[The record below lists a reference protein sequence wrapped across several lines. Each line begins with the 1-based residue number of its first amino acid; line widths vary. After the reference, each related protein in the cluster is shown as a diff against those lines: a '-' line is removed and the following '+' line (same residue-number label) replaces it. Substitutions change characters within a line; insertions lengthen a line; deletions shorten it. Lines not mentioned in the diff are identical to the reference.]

1 MSEDGFPDVSQLSDD
16 ELRASRDELLAMAA
30 RTPDDDPEL
39 PYVWG
44 WAGEWSFH
52 LYLRQGRDDD
62 LSRAAD
68 ALPRAFSASAAQGE
82 GNDASGEGEDEDGQ
96 GGEDGEEIWYAWR
109 VLYGQVLLCQ
119 YDQEPAPAL
128 LRRAEEQLTAGLAGL
143 PDSSPFAA
151 GNAPLARLLLSR
163 TSAARYRG
171 AEVDDPGRADLL
183 AVAVRRQHDAL
194 GDHEAGSDEATELY
208 GCLGDL
214 TFEQGEFDASVEHY
228 RTALAAPAP
237 GYDVPLLR
245 YGLAT
250 SLLMSGRAA
259 ADRER
264 LIEARTEFVHALAE
278 ARERQRR
285 QREQQRGATDP
296 TGPTDPTDTEEP
308 WWAWQA
314 RARSVFIR
322 ACLHFNWHERAHLA
336 PAVSELHTLLAE
348 PGAEEQLSPV
358 FADAFGRLLY
368 DHAAEQDDD
377 TARERAIPLLRWA
390 VREWLPERDG
400 DPVPGAM
407 LFASLQQARYQDD
420 QDPARLSDIE
430 DCARRVL
437 AVEEAE
443 ADPGLRRMAKLLL
456 AWVRSHAMTPGP
468 EGPDDPD
475 GVLDAGRDAVREM
488 MADISHGR
496 SFLDFDDDSYGA
508 MVNDVAST
516 DRLTRTF
523 DQFYER
529 WRSLDPES
537 EEYGVYAG
545 YLLSVAPMLDP
556 HGNHITEER
565 KTALFEAARASRP
578 DNATWQ
584 STVHGAAGYVRLH
597 DELAGAGTG
606 LDEVIADLDRAS
618 ATLSAS
624 REPGGA
630 SGEARGVSAEAG
642 AGNGE
647 PGAGNGGTGAG
658 NGGTGAGNGG
668 TGAGNGEPGAGI
680 SGMGA
685 RNREAGAGRRL
696 GSGDTERDLHDSF
709 GLLRSFATNQRGQLR
724 GAVDDLDTAGA
735 AWQRLRDSPSITPY
749 MRRVMD
755 GQQAGFEANRAALSG
770 DLAGVDRGR
779 AKLAALHAEM
789 DPEDPSRIEVWTL
802 LENVHSQ
809 RDQLAARL
817 GAPPLPP
824 PPGRPGTAELRRL
837 AAKLPRDHHA
847 WVLGDNGI
855 ARGLRAGARGDAQG
869 VRESLTLVEA
879 ALALVD
885 EGSDDWLRYANV
897 VGTSL
902 CGLAAAG
909 RDRRDL
915 DTGIDWLE
923 RAALQTG
930 GPEHRLYGA
939 LGLTLG
945 RAYRL
950 RAAPGRD
957 DRRTGRRT
965 GLKALR
971 GWTWAALLQSGTS
984 HAAEVAANATQAA
997 LEVASWCLEDNVPD
1011 EAVQAL
1017 DSCRGLVLHTATTSR
1032 SVPERLAAAGRR
1044 DLTDEWRAAGG
1055 TDVLPGAA
1063 TGPLSATGPLAEAGP
1078 PAAAQSV
1085 PSELRRRVLAV
1096 LTDPDEPGQPQDLL
1110 LEPPS
1115 PARIGEALTA
1125 VRADYLVYLVPGYES
1140 RPGAAVVVT
1149 AAGRVGSLPLPL
1161 LREEAAPLR
1170 AYDPTPRAARDMGP
1184 VPDGGGAGSAGGDP
1198 YATAAPASRKQLDRL
1213 CGWAWYAAMKP
1224 LLEGL
1229 GVGLGA
1235 GLGAGEAPGEP
1246 PPTFVLVPMGALG
1259 VVPWHAAWESRAAGG
1274 RRYAVQAAGI
1284 SYAASARLFCE
1295 VAGRPAVPHTGAALV
1310 VGNPTGDLRYAGEEA
1325 DAVRHAFYP
1334 AGRFLGRGLASP
1346 HGPAAPEGPATPE
1359 EVTAWLRDPANTGG
1373 VLHLACHG
1381 TVAANRRHSAYLSL
1395 HGGELAAE
1403 ELTEAAAGAGRGEL
1417 ELVVL
1422 AACRSH
1428 VSGRGHNEAYS
1439 LATAFLVAGAR
1450 SVVGS
1455 LWPVPDDATSLLM
1468 FMTHH
1473 YLRGERLSPGAALR
1487 RAQLWMLDPARV
1499 LPSAMPDALAR
1510 RAGALTPDD
1519 LTAWAGFT
1527 HLGR

>member
-1 MSEDGFPDVSQLSDD
+1 MPEDEFPDVSQLSDD
-16 ELRASRDELLAMAA
+16 ELRASRDELLAMVA
-30 RTPDDDPEL
+30 RTRDDDPEL
-39 PYVWG
+39 PYMWG

-52 LYLRQGRDDD
+52 LRLRQGREDD
-62 LSRAAD
+62 LIRAAD
-68 ALPRAFSASAAQGE
+68 ALPRAFSARAAQG
-82 GNDASGEGEDEDGQ
+82 GNREDGADGEDD
-96 GGEDGEEIWYAWR
+96 EEIWYAWR
-109 VLYGQVLLCQ
+109 VLYGQVLLSQ

-128 LRRAEEQLTAGLAGL
+128 LHRAEEQLTAGLAGL
-143 PDSSPFAA
+143 PDTSPFAA
-151 GNAPLARLLLSR
+151 GNAPLARLLLAR

-171 AEVDDPGRADLL
+171 AAQDDPGRADLL
-183 AVAVRRQHDAL
+183 AAATHRQRDAL
-194 GDHEAGSDEATELY
+194 VDHAAGSEEATELY
-208 GCLGDL
+208 GSLGDL
-214 TFEQGEFDASVEHY
+214 TFEQGDFGASVEHY
-228 RTALAAPAP
+228 RTALAGAAP
-237 GYDVPLLR
+237 GADVPLLR

-250 SLLMSGRAA
+250 SLLMGGRAA
-259 ADRER
+259 ADRDQLR
-264 LIEARTEFVHALAE
+264 EARKEFVRALAE
-278 ARERQRR
+278 ARERSR
-285 QREQQRGATDP
+285 QQHGATDA
-296 TGPTDPTDTEEP
+296 EEP

-314 RARSVFIR
+314 RARSVFVR
-322 ACLHFNWHERAHLA
+322 AVLRFNWQEREQLA
-336 PAVSELHTLLAE
+336 PAVAELHALLAE

-377 TARERAIPLLRWA
+377 TARDQAIPLLRRA
-390 VREWLPERDG
+390 VREWRPARDG
-400 DPVPGAM
+400 DPVPGAT
-407 LFASLQQARYQDD
+407 LLASLQQARYQKD
-420 QDPARLSDIE
+420 QDPARLADVE
-430 DCARRVL
+430 ECARRVL
-437 AVEEAE
+437 AVDEAE
-443 ADPGLRRMAKLLL
+443 ADPGLRRMAKLML
-456 AWVRSHAMTPGP
+456 AWARTQAAPPATSGP
-468 EGPDDPD
+468 ADDPD
-475 GVLDAGRDAVREM
+475 GVLDEGRKAVREM
-488 MADISHGR
+488 MADFSHGR
-496 SFLDFDDDSYGA
+496 SFLDFDDDAYAA
-508 MVNDVAST
+508 MANDVAST
-516 DRLTRTF
+516 DRLSRTF
-523 DQFYER
+523 DHFYEQ

-537 EEYGVYAG
+537 EEYGVFAG
-545 YLLSVAPMLDP
+545 YLLSVVPMLDP
-556 HGNHITEER
+556 HSNHISEEQ

-578 DNATWQ
+578 ENAGWQ

-597 DELAGAGTG
+597 DEMAGAGTG
-606 LDEVIADLDRAS
+606 LDEAIADLDRARTS
-618 ATLSAS
+618 LSESQEA
-624 REPGGA
+624 GAA
-630 SGEARGVSAEAG
+630 SGEAG
-642 AGNGE
+642 AGNG
-647 PGAGNGGTGAG
+647 
-658 NGGTGAGNGG
+658 
-668 TGAGNGEPGAGI
+668 
-680 SGMGA
+680 SGPSDS
-685 RNREAGAGRRL
+685 R
-696 GSGDTERDLHDSF
+696 RDLDDSF
-709 GLLRSFATNQRGQLR
+709 SLLRSFATNQRGQLR
-724 GAVDDLDTAGA
+724 GAVDDLDSAWA
-735 AWQRLRDSPSITPY
+735 AWERLRDSPSITPY

-755 GQQAGFEANRAALSG
+755 GQQAGFAANRAALSG

-809 RDQLAARL
+809 RDQLADRL
-817 GAPPLPP
+817 GAPPVPP
-824 PPGRPGTAELRRL
+824 PPGRPSTAELRRL

-855 ARGLRAGARGDAQG
+855 ARSVRAGARGDAQG
-869 VRESLTLVEA
+869 VRESLALVEE

-885 EGSDDWLRYANV
+885 EDSDDWLRYANV

-902 CGLAAAG
+902 CALAHAG

-915 DTGIDWLE
+915 DSGIDWLE
-923 RAALQTG
+923 RAAVRTG
-930 GPEHRLYGA
+930 GPEHRLYGS

-1032 SVPERLAAAGRR
+1032 SVPERLAAAGRP
-1044 DLTDEWRAAGG
+1044 DLADEWRAAGG
-1055 TDVLPGAA
+1055 SDVLPGAGA
-1063 TGPLSATGPLAEAGP
+1063 GPLPGAGAGPLPQSGSGPDPVLDNGPSGPSAEAAQ
-1078 PAAAQSV
+1078 AAV

-1096 LTDPDEPGQPQDLL
+1096 LTGPDETGQPQDLL

-1115 PARIGEALTA
+1115 PALIGEALTA
-1125 VRADYLVYLVPGYES
+1125 VHADYLVYLVPGYEA

-1161 LREEAAPLR
+1161 LREDAAPLR
-1170 AYDPTPRAARDMGP
+1170 AYDAAPLAARDMGP
-1184 VPDGGGAGSAGGDP
+1184 VPDGANPYGGDPYGGDP
-1198 YATAAPASRKQLDRL
+1198 YATAARTPRKQLDRL

-1229 GVGLGA
+1229 GVG
-1235 GLGAGEAPGEP
+1235 EAPGEP

-1259 VVPWHAAWESRAAGG
+1259 VIPWHAAWESLAAGG
-1274 RRYAVQAAGI
+1274 RRYAVEAAGI

-1295 VAGRPAVPHTGAALV
+1295 VAGRPAVPHRGAALV

-1334 AGRFLGRGLASP
+1334 AGRFLGRGLA
-1346 HGPAAPEGPATPE
+1346 TPD
-1359 EVTAWLRDPANTGG
+1359 EVTSWLRDPANTGG

-1395 HGGELAAE
+1395 YGGELAAE

-1473 YLRGERLSPGAALR
+1473 YLRAENLSPGAALR
-1487 RAQLWMLDPARV
+1487 HAQLWMLDPARE
-1499 LPSAMPDALAR
+1499 LPPAMPDALAL

>member
-1 MSEDGFPDVSQLSDD
+1 MPEDEFPDVSQLSDD
-16 ELRASRDELLAMAA
+16 ELRASRDELLAAAA
-30 RTPDDDPEL
+30 RTTDDDPEL
-39 PYVWG
+39 PHMWA

-52 LYLRQGRDDD
+52 LHLRQGREDD

-68 ALPRAFSASAAQGE
+68 ALPRAFSARTARTAHAAST
-82 GNDASGEGEDEDGQ
+82 AARDEDGQ
-96 GGEDGEEIWYAWR
+96 NGQDGEEIWYAWR

-128 LRRAEEQLTAGLAGL
+128 LHRAEEQLTAGLAGL
-143 PDSSPFAA
+143 PDTSPFAA
-151 GNAPLARLLLSR
+151 GNAPLARLLLAR
-163 TSAARYRG
+163 TSDARYRG
-171 AEVDDPGRADLL
+171 AAEDDPGRADLL
-183 AVAVRRQHDAL
+183 ATAARRQRDAL
-194 GDHEAGSDEATELY
+194 GDHAAGSEEATELL
-208 GCLGDL
+208 GRLGDL
-214 TFEQGEFDASVEHY
+214 TFEQGDFGASVEHY
-228 RTALAAPAP
+228 RTALAGAAP
-237 GYDVPLLR
+237 GADVPLFR

-250 SLLMSGRAA
+250 SLLMGGRAA
-259 ADRER
+259 ADREQLR
-264 LIEARTEFVHALAE
+264 EARNEFVRALAE
-278 ARERQRR
+278 ARERRR
-285 QREQQRGATDP
+285 QQQGATDA
-296 TGPTDPTDTEEP
+296 TDAGDP

-314 RARSVFIR
+314 RARSVYVR
-322 ACLHFNWHERAHLA
+322 AVLRFNWQERERLA
-336 PAVSELHTLLAE
+336 PAVAELHALLAE
-348 PGAEEQLSPV
+348 PGAEEQLTPV

-368 DHAAEQDDD
+368 DHAAEEDDD
-377 TARERAIPLLRWA
+377 TTRDRAIPLLRRA
-390 VREWLPERDG
+390 VREWRPARDG

-407 LFASLQQARYQDD
+407 LLASLQQARYQDD
-420 QDPARLSDIE
+420 QDPDRLADIE

-437 AVEEAE
+437 AIDGAE
-443 ADPGLRRMAKLLL
+443 ADPGLRRMAKVML
-456 AWVRSHAMTPGP
+456 AWLRSQAAGPTPSGP
-468 EGPDDPD
+468 VDDPD
-475 GVLDAGRDAVREM
+475 GVLDEGREAAREM
-488 MADISHGR
+488 MADFSHGR
-496 SFLDFDDDSYGA
+496 SFLDFDDDAYGA
-508 MVNDVAST
+508 MGKDMASA

-523 DQFYER
+523 DQFYEQ

-537 EEYGVYAG
+537 EEYGAFAG

-556 HGNHITEER
+556 HSTHITEEQ

-578 DNATWQ
+578 ENSTWQ
-584 STVHGAAGYVRLH
+584 STVHGAVGYVRLH
-597 DELAGAGTG
+597 DELAGSGTG
-606 LDEVIADLDRAS
+606 LDEVIAELDRARTALGQS
-618 ATLSAS
+618 DRTG
-624 REPGGA
+624 ETGDA
-630 SGEARGVSAEAG
+630 SGEGG
-642 AGNGE
+642 AGS
-647 PGAGNGGTGAG
+647 GAA
-658 NGGTGAGNGG
+658 
-668 TGAGNGEPGAGI
+668 P
-680 SGMGA
+680 
-685 RNREAGAGRRL
+685 
-696 GSGDTERDLHDSF
+696 GDTQRDLHDSF

-724 GAVDDLDTAGA
+724 GAVDDLDSAGA
-735 AWQRLRDSPSITPY
+735 AWERLRDSPAITPY
-749 MRRVMD
+749 MRRVLD

-809 RDQLAARL
+809 RDQLADRL
-817 GAPPLPP
+817 GVPPLPP
-824 PPGRPGTAELRRL
+824 PHGRPGTAELRRL

-869 VRESLTLVEA
+869 VRESLTLVEG

-923 RAALQTG
+923 RAALRTG

-984 HAAEVAANATQAA
+984 HAAEVAANATRAA

-1032 SVPERLAAAGRR
+1032 SVPERLAAAGRQ
-1044 DLTDEWRAAGG
+1044 DLADEWRAAGG
-1055 TDVLPGAA
+1055 TDVLPGAGVGPSPA
-1063 TGPLSATGPLAEAGP
+1063 TGSGRRSGSGPDPTADPTAD
-1078 PAAAQSV
+1078 AAQTV

-1096 LTDPDEPGQPQDLL
+1096 LTDPDETGQPQDLL

-1125 VRADYLVYLVPGYES
+1125 VRADYLVYLVPGYEA

-1161 LREEAAPLR
+1161 LREDAAPLR
-1170 AYDPTPRAARDMGP
+1170 AYDPTPLAARDMGP
-1184 VPDGGGAGSAGGDP
+1184 VPDGGAPYGDP
-1198 YATAAPASRKQLDRL
+1198 DATAAPTPRRQLDRL

-1229 GVGLGA
+1229 GV
-1235 GLGAGEAPGEP
+1235 GEAPGEP

-1259 VVPWHAAWESRAAGG
+1259 VVPWHAAWESLGAGG
-1274 RRYAVQAAGI
+1274 RRYAVEAAGI
-1284 SYAASARLFCE
+1284 SYAASARLLCE

-1334 AGRFLGRGLASP
+1334 AGRFLGRGLA
-1346 HGPAAPEGPATPE
+1346 TPD

-1473 YLRGERLSPGAALR
+1473 YLRGENLSPGAALR

-1499 LPSAMPDALAR
+1499 LPSAMPDALAL

-1527 HLGR
+1527 HLGH

>member
-1 MSEDGFPDVSQLSDD
+1 MSEDEFPDVSQLSDD
-16 ELRASRDELLAMAA
+16 ELRASRDELLASAA
-30 RTPDDDPEL
+30 RAAGDDPEL
-39 PYVWG
+39 PYMWG

-52 LYLRQGRDDD
+52 LHLRQGREDD
-62 LSRAAD
+62 LGRAAD
-68 ALPRAFSASAAQGE
+68 ALPRAFSARAAR
-82 GNDASGEGEDEDGQ
+82 AARDED
-96 GGEDGEEIWYAWR
+96 GEDGEEIWYAWR

-119 YDQEPAPAL
+119 YDQQPAPAL
-128 LRRAEEQLTAGLAGL
+128 LDRAEEELTAGLAGL
-143 PDSSPFAA
+143 PDTSPFAA
-151 GNAPLARLLLSR
+151 GNAPLARLLLAR

-171 AEVDDPGRADLL
+171 AAQDDPGRADLL
-183 AVAVRRQHDAL
+183 AAAVRRQQDAL
-194 GDHEAGSDEATELY
+194 GDQAAGSEEATELH

-214 TFEQGEFDASVEHY
+214 TFEQGDFGVSVEHF
-228 RTALAAPAP
+228 RTALAEAAP
-237 GYDVPLLR
+237 GADVPLLR

-250 SLLMSGRAA
+250 SLLMGGRAA
-259 ADRER
+259 ADRELLR
-264 LIEARTEFVHALAE
+264 EARNEFVRALAE
-278 ARERQRR
+278 ARERRR
-285 QREQQRGATDP
+285 QQQGATDA
-296 TGPTDPTDTEEP
+296 EEP

-314 RARSVFIR
+314 RARSVFVR
-322 ACLHFNWHERAHLA
+322 AVLRFNWHEREQLA
-336 PAVSELHTLLAE
+336 PAVAELHALLAE
-348 PGAEEQLSPV
+348 PGAEERLSPV

-377 TARERAIPLLRWA
+377 TARDRAIPLLRRA
-390 VREWLPERDG
+390 VREWRPARDG

-407 LFASLQQARYQDD
+407 LLASLQQARYQDD
-420 QDPARLSDIE
+420 QVPARLADIE

-437 AVEEAE
+437 AIEEAE
-443 ADPGLRRMAKLLL
+443 ADPGLRRMAKLML
-456 AWVRSHAMTPGP
+456 AWVRTQAAPPTPSGP
-468 EGPDDPD
+468 ADDPD
-475 GVLDAGRDAVREM
+475 GVLDEGREAVREM
-488 MADISHGR
+488 MADFSHGR
-496 SFLDFDDDSYGA
+496 SFLDFDDDAYGA
-508 MVNDVAST
+508 MANDVAST
-516 DRLTRTF
+516 DRLSRTF
-523 DQFYER
+523 DQLYEQ
-529 WRSLDPES
+529 WRSRDPES
-537 EEYGVYAG
+537 DEYGVFAG
-545 YLLSVAPMLDP
+545 YLLSVVPMLDP
-556 HGNHITEER
+556 HSNHITEEQ
-565 KTALFEAARASRP
+565 KTALIEAARARRP
-578 DNATWQ
+578 ENAGWQ

-606 LDEVIADLDRAS
+606 LDEAIADLDRARTS
-618 ATLSAS
+618 LSES
-624 REPGGA
+624 REAGGA
-630 SGEARGVSAEAG
+630 SGEAG
-642 AGNGE
+642 AGN
-647 PGAGNGGTGAG
+647 A
-658 NGGTGAGNGG
+658 
-668 TGAGNGEPGAGI
+668 
-680 SGMGA
+680 SGP
-685 RNREAGAGRRL
+685 
-696 GSGDTERDLHDSF
+696 GDTQRDLDDSF
-709 GLLRSFATNQRGQLR
+709 SLLRSFATNQRGQLR
-724 GAVDDLDTAGA
+724 GAVDDLDSAWA
-735 AWQRLRDSPSITPY
+735 AWERLRDSPSITPY

-755 GQQAGFEANRAALSG
+755 GQQAGFAANRAALSG

-809 RDQLAARL
+809 RDQLADRL
-817 GAPPLPP
+817 GAPPVPP
-824 PPGRPGTAELRRL
+824 SPGRPSTAELRRL

-855 ARGLRAGARGDAQG
+855 ARSVRAGARGDAQG
-869 VRESLTLVEA
+869 VRESLALVEE

-902 CGLAAAG
+902 CGLAHAG

-915 DTGIDWLE
+915 DSGIDWLE
-923 RAALQTG
+923 RAAARTG

-950 RAAPGRD
+950 RSAPGRD

-1044 DLTDEWRAAGG
+1044 DLADEWRAAGG
-1055 TDVLPGAA
+1055 TDVLPGAGA
-1063 TGPLSATGPLAEAGP
+1063 GPLPETGPSGPSAD
-1078 PAAAQSV
+1078 AAQAAV

-1096 LTDPDEPGQPQDLL
+1096 LTGPDETGQPQDLL

-1125 VRADYLVYLVPGYES
+1125 VRADYLVYLVPGYET

-1149 AAGRVGSLPLPL
+1149 ATGRVGSLPLPL
-1161 LREEAAPLR
+1161 LREDAAPLR
-1170 AYDPTPRAARDMGP
+1170 AYDPTPLAARDMGP
-1184 VPDGGGAGSAGGDP
+1184 VPDGGGPYGGD
-1198 YATAAPASRKQLDRL
+1198 AHTTAARTPRKQLDRL

-1229 GVGLGA
+1229 GVG
-1235 GLGAGEAPGEP
+1235 EVPGEP

-1259 VVPWHAAWESRAAGG
+1259 VVPWHAAWESLAAGG
-1274 RRYAVQAAGI
+1274 RRYAVEAAGI

-1295 VAGRPAVPHTGAALV
+1295 VAGRPAVPHRGAALV

-1334 AGRFLGRGLASP
+1334 AGRFLGRGLA
-1346 HGPAAPEGPATPE
+1346 TPD

-1395 HGGELAAE
+1395 YGGELAAE

-1473 YLRGERLSPGAALR
+1473 YLRAEDLSPGAALR

-1499 LPSAMPDALAR
+1499 LPSAMPDALAL

>member
-1 MSEDGFPDVSQLSDD
+1 MSEDEFPDVSQLSDD
-16 ELRASRDELLAMAA
+16 ELRASRDELLAAAA

-39 PYVWG
+39 PYMWG

-52 LYLRQGRDDD
+52 LHLRQGREDD

-68 ALPRAFSASAAQGE
+68 ALPHAFSARTARAAR
-82 GNDASGEGEDEDGQ
+82 DEDGE
-96 GGEDGEEIWYAWR
+96 GDGDGDGDGEEIWYAWR

-128 LRRAEEQLTAGLAGL
+128 LQRAEEQLTAGLAGL

-151 GNAPLARLLLSR
+151 GNAPLARLLLAR

-171 AEVDDPGRADLL
+171 APQDDPGRADLL
-183 AVAVRRQHDAL
+183 AAAVRRQRDAL
-194 GDHEAGSDEATELY
+194 GDHAAGSEEATELY
-208 GCLGDL
+208 GSLGDL
-214 TFEQGEFDASVEHY
+214 TFEQGDFGASVEHY
-228 RTALAAPAP
+228 RTALAGAAP
-237 GYDVPLLR
+237 GADVPLLR

-250 SLLMSGRAA
+250 SLLMGGRAA

-264 LIEARTEFVHALAE
+264 LREARNEFVRALAE
-278 ARERQRR
+278 ARERQR
-285 QREQQRGATDP
+285 QKQGATEAGD
-296 TGPTDPTDTEEP
+296 P

-314 RARSVFIR
+314 RARSVYVR
-322 ACLHFNWHERAHLA
+322 AVLRFNWHEREHVAA
-336 PAVSELHTLLAE
+336 AIAELHALLAE
-348 PGAEEQLSPV
+348 PGAEKDLSPV

-368 DHAAEQDDD
+368 DHTAEQDDD
-377 TARERAIPLLRWA
+377 TARDRAIPLLKRA
-390 VREWLPERDG
+390 VREWRPARDG

-407 LFASLQQARYQDD
+407 LLASLQQARYQND
-420 QDPARLSDIE
+420 QDPARLADIE

-437 AVEEAE
+437 AIEEAE
-443 ADPGLRRMAKLLL
+443 ADPGPRSMAKLML
-456 AWVRSHAMTPGP
+456 AWARIQAAPPTPSGP
-468 EGPDDPD
+468 VDDLD
-475 GVLDAGRDAVREM
+475 GVLDEGWDAVREL

-496 SFLDFDDDSYGA
+496 SFLDFDDDAYGA
-508 MVNDVAST
+508 MAKDMAGA
-516 DRLTRTF
+516 DRLSRTF
-523 DQFYER
+523 DQFYEQ

-537 EEYGVYAG
+537 EEYGVHAG
-545 YLLSVAPMLDP
+545 YLLGVAPMLDP
-556 HGNHITEER
+556 HSNHITEEQ

-578 DNATWQ
+578 ENATWQ
-584 STVHGAAGYVRLH
+584 RRVHGTAGYVRLH
-597 DELAGAGTG
+597 DEMAGAGTG
-606 LDEVIADLDRAS
+606 LDEVIAELDRART
-618 ATLSAS
+618 TLGESG
-624 REPGGA
+624 RTGETGGA
-630 SGEARGVSAEAG
+630 SGEAG
-642 AGNGE
+642 AGNG
-647 PGAGNGGTGAG
+647 PGSDDAQ
-658 NGGTGAGNGG
+658 
-668 TGAGNGEPGAGI
+668 
-680 SGMGA
+680 
-685 RNREAGAGRRL
+685 
-696 GSGDTERDLHDSF
+696 RDLHDSF
-709 GLLRSFATNQRGQLR
+709 GLLRSFATNQRGQVR
-724 GAVDDLDTAGA
+724 GAVDDLDSAGA
-735 AWQRLRDSPSITPY
+735 AWERLRDSPFITPY
-749 MRRVMD
+749 MRRVLD
-755 GQQAGFEANRAALSG
+755 GQQAGFEANRAALRG
-770 DLAGVDRGR
+770 DLAGVDRGL

-789 DPEDPSRIEVWTL
+789 DAEDTSRIEVWTL
-802 LENVHSQ
+802 LTNVHSQ
-809 RDQLAARL
+809 RDHLADRL

-824 PPGRPGTAELRRL
+824 SPGRPSTAELRRL

-855 ARGLRAGARGDAQG
+855 ALIARAGARGDARG
-869 VRESLTLVEA
+869 IRESVTLVEE

-923 RAALQTG
+923 RAALRTG

-1032 SVPERLAAAGRR
+1032 SVPERLAAAGRQ
-1044 DLTDEWRAAGG
+1044 DLADEWRAAGG
-1055 TDVLPGAA
+1055 TDVLPGAGA
-1063 TGPLSATGPLAEAGP
+1063 GPLPETGPSGP
-1078 PAAAQSV
+1078 PADAVQAV

-1096 LTDPDEPGQPQDLL
+1096 LTGPDETGQPQDLL

-1125 VRADYLVYLVPGYES
+1125 VRADYLVYLVPGYEA

-1170 AYDPTPRAARDMGP
+1170 AYDPAPQAARDMGP
-1184 VPDGGGAGSAGGDP
+1184 VPDGGDPYGGNA
-1198 YATAAPASRKQLDRL
+1198 YATAAQTPRKQLDRL

-1229 GVGLGA
+1229 GVG
-1235 GLGAGEAPGEP
+1235 EAPGEH

-1259 VVPWHAAWESRAAGG
+1259 VVPWHAAWESLAGGG
-1274 RRYAVQAAGI
+1274 RRYAVEAAGI

-1334 AGRFLGRGLASP
+1334 AGRFLGRGLA
-1346 HGPAAPEGPATPE
+1346 TPD

-1395 HGGELAAE
+1395 YGGELAAE

-1473 YLRGERLSPGAALR
+1473 YLRGENLSPGAALR

-1499 LPSAMPDALAR
+1499 LPPAMPDALAL